1 MSELTDRASKSP
13 EILRME
19 RERLFRAFDIYKAN
33 VRYGVTSE
41 SEEEHTRI
49 TEWYRKALDLDTGS
63 IRDYPVVLNRNL
75 K

>member
-1 MSELTDRASKSP
+1 MSELTDRARISP

-33 VRYGVTSE
+33 VRYGVVGE

-49 TEWYRKALDLDTGS
+49 TEWYRKALDLDANA
-63 IRDYPVVLNRNL
+63 IRDYPIVHNRYL
-75 K
+75 R

>member
-1 MSELTDRASKSP
+1 MSELTDRARISP

-33 VRYGVTSE
+33 VRYGVVGE
-41 SEEEHTRI
+41 SEEEHALI
-49 TEWYRKALDLDTGS
+49 TEWYRKALDLDTNA
-63 IRDYPVVLNRNL
+63 IRDYPVVLNRYL

>member
-33 VRYGVTSE
+33 VRYGMISE

-49 TEWYRKALDLDTGS
+49 TEWYRKALDLDAGS
-63 IRDYPVVLNRNL
+63 IRDYPVVFNRYL

>member
-1 MSELTDRASKSP
+1 MSELTDRARISP

-19 RERLFRAFDIYKAN
+19 RERLFKAFDIYKAN
-33 VRYGVTSE
+33 VRYGVVGE

-49 TEWYRKALDLDTGS
+49 TEWYRKALDLDANA
-63 IRDYPVVLNRNL
+63 IRDYPVVLNRYL

>member
-1 MSELTDRASKSP
+1 MSELTDRAKISP

-33 VRYGVTSE
+33 VRYGVISE
-41 SEEEHTRI
+41 SEEKHILI
-49 TEWYRKALDLDTGS
+49 TEWYRKSLDLDANA
-63 IRDYPVVLNRNL
+63 IRDYPVVLNRYL

>member
-1 MSELTDRASKSP
+1 MSELTERAKISP

-33 VRYGVTSE
+33 VKYGVIGE

-49 TEWYRKALDLDTGS
+49 TEWYRKALDLDIDA
-63 IRDYPVVLNRNL
+63 IRDYPIVLNRYL

>member
-1 MSELTDRASKSP
+1 MSELTDRARIRP

-33 VRYGVTSE
+33 VRYGVIGE
-41 SEEEHTRI
+41 SDKEHNLI
-49 TEWYRKALDLDTGS
+49 TEWYRKALDLDANA
-63 IRDYPVVLNRNL
+63 IMDYPIVLNRYL